1 MMKSIIILDDSA
13 ADRQFIEKELRKI
26 SEYEL
31 SIMSF
36 SSVEE
41 MTEKTLNHADLLLLD
56 IEMTEKKITTLPLL
70 DHLPKTLPVILVSN
84 LSHYQRMTAHEAN
97 VKAFVPKDMIDPMLR
112 EAVATVFSAKQPNKV
127 YEESFAFPTY
137 NGFLSGREKSSV
149 RYYVRE
155 IRYIDTVSKNR
166 YEIHF
171 TNGKT
176 EFVSSAPFHYVCDA
190 LKEQHISS
198 LRPVS
203 AGKLINARYIMKIEK
218 QYNGRY
224 TITLVGKD
232 NIQFTLSQKYESWYS
247 DLL

>member
-1 MMKSIIILDDSA
+1 MMKHIIILDDSA
-13 ADRQFIEKELRKI
+13 ADRQLIENEIRRI
-26 SEYEL
+26 NEFEL
-31 SIMSF
+31 SVLSF
-36 SSVEE
+36 SSVDEI
-41 MTEKTLNHADLLLLD
+41 TENALKQADLLLLD
-56 IEMTEKKITTLPLL
+56 IEMTASKATTLPLL

-149 RYYVRE
+149 RHYVRE

-176 EFVSSAPFHYVCDA
+176 EFISSAPFHFVCDA